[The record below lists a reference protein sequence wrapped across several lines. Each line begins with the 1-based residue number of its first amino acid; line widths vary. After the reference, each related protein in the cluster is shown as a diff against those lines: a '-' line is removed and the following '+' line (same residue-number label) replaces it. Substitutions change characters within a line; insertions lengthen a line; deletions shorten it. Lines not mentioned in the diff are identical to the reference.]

1 MYVKKNYYK
10 FVMVV
15 LLANEKNK
23 DSSTLSTE
31 LIDVNER
38 DNYLFILNDAINYL
52 HNKSINGKIR
62 DAKNEKIKIDYF
74 RALIYAI
81 NTANSVYKD
90 KQIDKMESDIEL
102 LKNAIISADKSDNF
116 DDEIA
121 DESINE
127 IIDFDEKIKKIK
139 DSGV

>member
-52 HNKSINGKIR
+52 HHKAVNGKIR

>member
-1 MYVKKNYYK
+1 
-10 FVMVV
+10 MVI
-15 LLANEKNK
+15 LLNNEKNK

-31 LIDVNER
+31 LIDINER

-52 HNKSINGKIR
+52 HHKAVNGKIR
-62 DAKNEKIKIDYF
+62 DAKNEKIKINYF

>member
-1 MYVKKNYYK
+1 
-10 FVMVV
+10 MVV
-15 LLANEKNK
+15 LLANKKDE
-23 DSSTLSTE
+23 DSSILSTE
-31 LIDVNER
+31 LIDVNQR
-38 DNYLFILNDAINYL
+38 DNYLFILNGAINYL
-52 HNKSINGKIR
+52 HNKAVNGKIR

-102 LKNAIISADKSDNF
+102 LKNAIISADKSDKF
-116 DDEIA
+116 DDAIA
-121 DESINE
+121 DERINE
-127 IIDFDEKIKKIK
+127 IIDFDDKLKQIK

>member
-127 IIDFDEKIKKIK
+127 LIDFDEKIKKIK

>member
-1 MYVKKNYYK
+1 
-10 FVMVV
+10 MVI
-15 LLANEKNK
+15 LLNNEKNK

-52 HNKSINGKIR
+52 HHKAVNGKIR
-62 DAKNEKIKIDYF
+62 DAKNEKIKINYF

-139 DSGV
+139 ESGV

>member
-1 MYVKKNYYK
+1 
-10 FVMVV
+10 MVI
-15 LLANEKNK
+15 LLNNEKNK

-52 HNKSINGKIR
+52 HHKAVNGKIR
-62 DAKNEKIKIDYF
+62 DAKNEKIKINYF